1 MEKIQET
8 NNETGK
14 MDKKQYIR
22 IRGANEHN
30 LKNVDLDIP
39 RNKFV
44 VLTGLSGSGK
54 SSLAFDTIYAEGQRR
69 YMESL
74 SSYARQ
80 FLGQMEKPDVE
91 SIEGLPPAIS
101 IDQKSTNRN
110 PRSTVGTVTEIYDYF
125 RLLYARI
132 GTPHCPK
139 CGKEIKK
146 QSVDQMVDQ
155 IMSLPER
162 TKIQLLAPVV
172 RGRKGEHVKLLEQAR
187 KSGYVR
193 VRIDGNMYE
202 LSETIRLEKNI
213 KHNIEIV
220 VDRLIVKPGIEK
232 RLTDSLET
240 VLHLAEGL
248 ALAEVNGGVEN
259 GGEILSFSQSFSCPD
274 CGISI
279 EEIEPRSF
287 SFNNPFGACPDCY
300 GLGYKMEFDIDLM
313 IPDRSLSIM
322 DGAIV
327 VTGWQSCTEKSSF
340 TRAILDALAEE
351 YHFDLATPFQELP
364 QEIQD
369 MLIYGTDG
377 REVKVHYKGQR
388 GVGVYDVAFEGL
400 IKNVERRYRETG
412 SETMKQE
419 YESFMRITPCKT
431 CHGQRL
437 KKSAL
442 AVTINGKNI
451 YELTNLSI
459 GDLLPFMEQL
469 QLTEQQ
475 ELIGHQILKEIRA
488 RLRFLVDVGLEYLSL
503 ARATGTLSGGEAQR
517 IRLATQ
523 IGSGLVGV
531 AYILDEPSIGLHQRD
546 NDKLLA
552 TLEHLRDLGNTL
564 IVVEHDEDTM
574 RAADFIVDVGP
585 GAGEHGGNI
594 VASGTIED
602 LTSCEASVTGAY
614 LSGRIQIPVPKT
626 RRTPSGWIEVKGAQE
641 NNLKKINVRF
651 PLGVMTCVT
660 GVSGSGKSSL
670 VNEILYK
677 RLARDLNH
685 ARVIPGKHTDV
696 LGLEQL
702 DKVICIDQSPI
713 GRTPRSNPA
722 TYTGVF
728 DQIRDLFAATADAK
742 ARGYKKGR
750 FSFNVKG
757 GRCEAC
763 SGDGI
768 LKIEMHFLP
777 DVYVPCEVCKGKRYN
792 RETLEVKYKGKSIYD
807 VLNMTVEEA
816 MEFFRHIPSIYR
828 KIETLNDVGLS
839 YIRLGQ
845 PSTELS
851 GGEAQRVK
859 LATELS
865 RRSTGKTVYILD
877 EPTTGLHFADVHK
890 LIEILHRLADGG
902 NTVIVIEHNLDVI
915 KTADYII
922 DIGPEG
928 GDKGGTVIAQ
938 GTPEEVAES
947 PVSYTGKYIAKYL

>member
-1 MEKIQET
+1 MDRKE
-8 NNETGK
+8 NNR
-14 MDKKQYIR
+14 YIR

-39 RNKFV
+39 RDKLV

-91 SIEGLPPAIS
+91 SIEGLSPAIS

-132 GTPHCPK
+132 GIPHCPK
-139 CGKEIKK
+139 CGREIRR
-146 QSVDQMVDQ
+146 QTVDQMVDQ
-155 IMSLPER
+155 IMALPER

-172 RGRKGEHVKLLEQAR
+172 RGRKGRHEKLLDRAK

-193 VRIDGNMYE
+193 VRIDGNLYE
-202 LSETIRLEKNI
+202 LSEEIKLDKNI

-220 VDRLIVKPGIEK
+220 VDRLVVKPGIEK
-232 RLTDSLET
+232 RLTDSVEN

-248 ALAEVNGGVEN
+248 MMVDIID
-259 GGEILSFSQSFSCPD
+259 GETMNFSQSFSCPD

-279 EEIEPRSF
+279 DEIEPRSF
-287 SFNNPFGACPDCY
+287 SFNNPFGACPECF
-300 GLGYKMEFDIDLM
+300 GLGYKMEFDEDLM
-313 IPDRSLSIM
+313 IPDKRLSIAE
-322 DGAIV
+322 GAITV
-327 VTGWQSCTEKSSF
+327 LGWQSCTDKKSF
-340 TRAILDALAEE
+340 TYAILDALSKEYKFSLDTPFEE
-351 YHFDLATPFQELP
+351 YPKKIHD
-364 QEIQD
+364 I
-369 MLIYGTDG
+369 LIHGTDG
-377 REVKVHYKGQR
+377 KEVKVYYKGQR
-388 GVGVYDVAFEGL
+388 GEGVYDVAFEGL
-400 IKNVERRYRETG
+400 LRNVERRYRETG
-412 SETMKQE
+412 SQTMKAE
-419 YESFMRITPCKT
+419 YEEFMRITPCSACK
-431 CHGQRL
+431 GQRL
-437 KKSAL
+437 KPEAL
-442 AVTINGKNI
+442 AVTVGGCNI
-451 YELTNLSI
+451 AELTDLSI
-459 GDLLPFMEQL
+459 EKLHQFLETLELDK
-469 QLTEQQ
+469 QQ
-475 ELIGHQILKEIRA
+475 MLIGGQILKEIRA
-488 RLRFLVDVGLEYLSL
+488 RIRFLLDVGLDYLTL
-503 ARATGTLSGGEAQR
+503 GRATGSLSGGEAQR

-546 NDKLLA
+546 NDKLLN
-552 TLEHLRDLGNTL
+552 TLKHLRDLGNSVL
-564 IVVEHDEDTM
+564 VVEHDEDTM
-574 RAADFIVDVGP
+574 READYIVDIGP
-585 GAGEHGGNI
+585 GAGEHGGKV
-594 VASGTIED
+594 VAEGTAEEIMANPD
-602 LTSCEASVTGAY
+602 SITGAY
-614 LSGRIQIPVPKT
+614 LSGKKKIPVPEVREK
-626 RRTPSGWIEVKGAQE
+626 PSGWLKITGAEE
-641 NNLKKINVRF
+641 NNLKGIDVEI
-651 PLGVMTCVT
+651 PLGIMTCVT

-677 RLARDLNH
+677 RLARDLNR
-685 ARVIPGKHTDV
+685 ARTIPGKHKNIE
-696 LGLEQL
+696 GLEQL
-702 DKVICIDQSPI
+702 DKVIAIDQSPI

-728 DQIRDLFAATADAK
+728 DLIRDLFASTADAK

-777 DVYVPCEVCKGKRYN
+777 DVYVPCEVCHGKRYN

-816 MEFFRHIPSIYR
+816 LHFFENVPSIRR
-828 KIETLNDVGLS
+828 KIETLYDVGLS

-845 PSTELS
+845 PSTQLS
-851 GGEAQRVK
+851 GGEAQRIK

-865 RRSTGKTVYILD
+865 KRSTGKTIYILD

-890 LIEILHRLADGG
+890 LTEILRRLSADG
-902 NTVIVIEHNLDVI
+902 NTVLVIEHNLDVI

-922 DIGPEG
+922 DMGPEG

-938 GTPEEVAES
+938 GTPEQVADN
-947 PVSYTGKYIAKYL
+947 PVSYTGRYIRQVLDK